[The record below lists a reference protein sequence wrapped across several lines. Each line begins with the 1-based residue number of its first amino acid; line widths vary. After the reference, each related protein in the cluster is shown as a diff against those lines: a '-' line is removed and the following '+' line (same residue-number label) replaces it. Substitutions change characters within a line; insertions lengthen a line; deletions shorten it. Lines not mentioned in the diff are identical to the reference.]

1 MFDHEYRRRSQTGY
15 SDVEKEFTQIASVLG
30 NLGLSNYEARA
41 YVALILR
48 THATAEDIAELAVI
62 PRTSAYK
69 SLQSLVTKGFAQVRK
84 AARPSIIRW
93 TSRSFARGP

>member
-1 MFDHEYRRRSQTGY
+1 MNIV
-15 SDVEKEFTQIASVLG
+15 DVLRLDIGDIEKEFAQIASVLG

-48 THATAEDIAELAVI
+48 THATAEEVAELAMI

-69 SLQSLVTKGFAQVRK
+69 ALQSLVSKGFAQETDG
-84 AARPSIIRW
+84 RPAIYHPWISK
-93 TSRSFARGP
+93 SCARGP